1 MVLLIFTL
9 IWCMIMSGM
18 VVSAVVIH
26 DYLLLKDYDI
36 PQTDSEIR
44 TVMLYARIH
53 EANEKYFPTPK
64 QKPADKLAKLRQG
77 LR

>member
-1 MVLLIFTL
+1 
-9 IWCMIMSGM
+9 MIMSGM
-18 VVSAVVIH
+18 AVSAVVLH

-53 EANEKYFPTPK
+53 KANEKYFPTPK
-64 QKPADKLAKLRQG
+64 QKPADKLTKLRKR
-77 LR
+77 LT